1 MLPLEFRIHRYH
13 VQCRYNNQCIFQHYM
28 QTHITAQPDGGYSLR
43 FPWKEGHQ
51 PLPSNY
57 TVCSRRTRSL
67 AHRLAKTPELMKHY
81 GKIIDEQERR
91 GFIEKVDDHDH
102 KKNVH
107 YIPHHPVK
115 KESSTTPIRIVYDCS
130 CKQTTSS
137 PSLNDCPHAEPP
149 SLNDLCAI
157 LLRFRLHHFAF
168 SADIKKTFLH
178 VHLDE
183 SNRDYTRFLWLSD
196 PTDENS
202 PFITYRFKVVL
213 FGATS
218 SPFMLHAALTF
229 HLTQNITVV
238 SQDLLHNL
246 YVDNMV
252 SGCTN
257 EQASVE
263 YFNESRSLLCNAG
276 FNLRSWSS
284 NCTQLQSVASHHKVA
299 EPDNLVKVLGIFWNT
314 QKDEIYL
321 TPSANSAVT
330 STITKREILRWT
342 SSIFDPLGFI
352 SPVTIPAKILIQQLW
367 QQHVGW
373 DTALNIDLC

>member
-1 MLPLEFRIHRYH
+1 MKATETIH
-13 VQCRYNNQCIFQHYM
+13 V
-28 QTHITAQPDGGYSLR
+28 
-43 FPWKEGHQ
+43 
-51 PLPSNY
+51 
-57 TVCSRRTRSL
+57 
-67 AHRLAKTPELMKHY
+67 
-81 GKIIDEQERR
+81 
-91 GFIEKVDDHDH
+91 
-102 KKNVH
+102 
-107 YIPHHPVK
+107 
-115 KESSTTPIRIVYDCS
+115 
-130 CKQTTSS
+130 
-137 PSLNDCPHAEPP
+137 
-149 SLNDLCAI
+149 
-157 LLRFRLHHFAF
+157 
-168 SADIKKTFLH
+168 
-178 VHLDE
+178 
-183 SNRDYTRFLWLSD
+183 FLWLSD

-202 PFITYRFKVVL
+202 PFVMYRFKVVL

-246 YVDNMV
+246 YVDNIV

-263 YFNESRSLLCNAG
+263 YFNESRSLLRNAG

-299 EPDNLVKVLGIFWNT
+299 EPNNPVKVLGIFWNT
-314 QKDEIYL
+314 QKDKIYL
-321 TPSANSAVT
+321 TPSANSAVS

-373 DTALNIDLC
+373 DTALNTDLYAKWHTITTNITQATSLPFPRKYDAAIPTPEDVSTTLHIFADASPKAFGAVAYIQQDQNPASLMMSKSRTAPLKQLTLPKLELKAAVLAAKLSHFIRTSLNINSTLYLWSDSQIVLHWIASQKPLKQPQSEPNPHYFHLLELLPISRQSC